1 MFPSSLTLETRL
13 QQALD
18 IRSPWSV
25 SKAEFDRSE
34 QLLRITLRH
43 AGPYACP
50 VCGAAAQ
57 V

>member
-34 QLLRITLRH
+34 QLLRIALRR

>member
-25 SKAEFDRSE
+25 SKAEFDRPG

>member
-25 SKAEFDRSE
+25 SKAEFGRSE
-34 QLLRITLRH
+34 QLLRIALRR

-50 VCGAAAQ
+50 VFSAAAQ